1 MTTPPRNVPTPA
13 ALTIGTDGTI
23 AGASGSYRKHLG
35 DLAGVYR
42 DDAAYAAE
50 VGRLGADHLVYGVEE
65 SRVAEGPGAL
75 IIGTSTLLP
84 GKVGEEFALTRGHL
98 HAVADRAEL
107 YHCLS
112 GTGVLVLETL
122 DGTSEV
128 YPLTAGQALH
138 VPGHWVHRSVN
149 VGDEPLVT
157 LICYS
162 ADAGQDY
169 DLISAA
175 GGMATLVVDD
185 GHGGWTTRRNPDH
198 RGYAPRSDR

>member
-1 MTTPPRNVPTPA
+1 MTTGSRVAPRPA
-13 ALTIGTDGTI
+13 PLTIGTDGSM

-35 DLAGVYR
+35 DLADVYR
-42 DDAAYAAE
+42 DGAAYAAE
-50 VGRLGADHLVYGVEE
+50 VERLGADHLVYTVEE
-65 SRVAEGPGAL
+65 SRVSDGAGAL
-75 IIGTSTLLP
+75 VVGTSILLP
-84 GKVGEEFALTRGHL
+84 GRVGDEYAVTRGHL

-112 GTGVLVLETL
+112 GSGILLLDTVDGET
-122 DGTSEV
+122 EV
-128 YPLTAGQALH
+128 HPMSAGDALH

-149 VGDEPLVT
+149 VGDAPLVT

-198 RGYAPRSDR
+198 RGYAPR